1 MTSTH
6 NHLQPAAGRL
16 HQRNL
21 MQMARTTCETIHG
34 NPGER
39 RILPAN
45 TLIAIEPASNLPAES
60 SIKWWAHPVNGHP
73 WPTETEQWA
82 EDVGVGLRADDVA
95 FVKTPA

>member
-1 MTSTH
+1 
-6 NHLQPAAGRL
+6 
-16 HQRNL
+16 
-21 MQMARTTCETIHG
+21 MQMARTTRETIHG

-39 RILPAN
+39 RVLPVN
-45 TLIAIEPASNLPAES
+45 TLIAIEPASNLAAES
-60 SIKWWAHPVNGHP
+60 VIKWWAHPVNGHP